1 MWSIDENIVKQIN
14 SGEAKAFEKLY
25 NAYYVY
31 LCAIATKYVYQV
43 EAAEEIVNNV
53 FLNVWDR
60 RESLIYPV
68 KAYLIRSVQ
77 NRSLNYIRQQR
88 LQFTP
93 LSEIQEYL
101 SDFKEQQ
108 IDEDDYPLTQL
119 ENKELETQIYT
130 AIHNLPP
137 KCRDIFV
144 EYVYNNLSYEE
155 IANLYKIS
163 NSTVRGQ
170 IKIGLSKLKDN
181 LGENYLLFL
190 FLFDFL

>member
-14 SGEAKAFEKLY
+14 SGEVKAFEKLY